1 MNIFVIFIKNI
12 LNKYAKDKEYPNAI
26 DHYHCDG
33 QYRGAPHII
42 FDLNYNVH
50 QETSIDFQSGSKY
63 NNHFIIKDLAEDFA
77 KQFTRL
83 RKNTETCI
91 NILHQ
96 IEKEVIRIG
105 ERGKEI
111 MKALSYRLQDLWS
124 VNC

>member
-12 LNKYAKDKEYPNAI
+12 LNKHAKDKEYPNAI

-77 KQFTRL
+77 KQFTCL

-91 NILHQ
+91 NILVQ

-105 ERGKEI
+105 KRGKEI
-111 MKALSYRLQDLWS
+111 MKALSYGLQDLW
-124 VNC
+124 

>member
-12 LNKYAKDKEYPNAI
+12 LNKHAKDKEYPNAI

-91 NILHQ
+91 NILVQ

-105 ERGKEI
+105 KRGKEI

>member
-12 LNKYAKDKEYPNAI
+12 LNKHAKDKEYRNAI
-26 DHYHCDG
+26 DHSHYAG

-77 KQFTRL
+77 KQFTCL

-91 NILHQ
+91 SFLVQ

-105 ERGKEI
+105 KRGKEI

>member
-12 LNKYAKDKEYPNAI
+12 LNKHAKDKEYPNAI

-77 KQFTRL
+77 KQFTCL

-91 NILHQ
+91 NILVQ

-105 ERGKEI
+105 KRGKEI

>member
-12 LNKYAKDKEYPNAI
+12 LNKHAKDKEYRNAI

-77 KQFTRL
+77 KQFTCL

-91 NILHQ
+91 NILVQ

-105 ERGKEI
+105 KRGKEI

>member
-12 LNKYAKDKEYPNAI
+12 LNKHAKDKEYRNAI

-77 KQFTRL
+77 KQFTCL

-91 NILHQ
+91 NILVQ
-96 IEKEVIRIG
+96 IEKEVKRIG

>member
-12 LNKYAKDKEYPNAI
+12 LNKHAKDKEYPNAI

-77 KQFTRL
+77 KQFTGL

-91 NILHQ
+91 NILVQ
-96 IEKEVIRIG
+96 IEKEVKRIG

>member
-12 LNKYAKDKEYPNAI
+12 LNKHAKDKEYRNAI

-91 NILHQ
+91 NILVQ

-105 ERGKEI
+105 KRGKEI

>member
-12 LNKYAKDKEYPNAI
+12 LNKHAKDKEYPNAI

-77 KQFTRL
+77 KQFTCL

-91 NILHQ
+91 SFLVQ

-105 ERGKEI
+105 KRGKEI

>member
-12 LNKYAKDKEYPNAI
+12 LNKHAKDKEYPNAI

-77 KQFTRL
+77 KQFTCL

-91 NILHQ
+91 NILVQ
-96 IEKEVIRIG
+96 IEKEVIRLG
-105 ERGKEI
+105 KRGKEI

>member
-12 LNKYAKDKEYPNAI
+12 LNKHAKDKEYPNAI

-77 KQFTRL
+77 KQFTCL

-91 NILHQ
+91 NILVQ
-96 IEKEVIRIG
+96 IEKEVKRIG

>member
-12 LNKYAKDKEYPNAI
+12 LNKHAKDKEYPNAI

-50 QETSIDFQSGSKY
+50 QEASIDFQSGSKY

-77 KQFTRL
+77 KQFTCL

-91 NILHQ
+91 NILVQ

-105 ERGKEI
+105 KRGKEI